1 MGENEW
7 GKVGGEKSPCAE
19 GKVESPGNVAES
31 LLSMVGVAETVNFYT
46 GFFQARLRIFYF

>member
-7 GKVGGEKSPCAE
+7 GKVGGEKSPWAE

-46 GFFQARLRIFYF
+46 GFF